1 MDNFLIY
8 SLQEI
13 ALPFVLTLVKQ
24 IVTDNRL
31 KLLKIIT
38 KNDCVPKHAILIVK
52 EIVLKNNNKNKLE
65 EDWEEQKYFH
75 LEQVLQLLQ
84 L

>member
-1 MDNFLIY
+1 MSFLIY
-8 SLQEI
+8 SLPEI
-13 ALPFVLTLVKQ
+13 VSPFVLTLVRQ
-24 IVTDNRL
+24 IVTNNKL

-65 EDWEEQKYFH
+65 EDWEERKYFH
-75 LEQVLQLLQ
+75 LEQVLHLQ
-84 L
+84 H